1 MRRQDIENLSNL
13 VFGLSLSIVALILIS
28 NPADNPREMAEDLLW
43 FTFSFMI
50 VISVWKSYVGIVAE
64 MEVWNHRDVQLNIFL
79 LLLVGLEPY
88 LFNAITFGNY
98 NLPLPDQ
105 DLMNN
110 LGTMAFA
117 LNIAAILLII
127 AIYYHIMSKEPAR
140 SDEKRSRYI
149 AERNQRIISGSIFAF
164 SALPWFWGIR
174 IGGMEV
180 RYFIWL
186 IPLFLL
192 SANMIRMALT
202 KNGRK
207 NDEEEEST

>member
-43 FTFSFMI
+43 FAFSFMI
-50 VISVWKSYVGIVAE
+50 VISVWKAYVGIVAE
-64 MEVWNHRDVQLNIFL
+64 MEVWNRRDVQLNIFL

-88 LFNAITFGNY
+88 LFNAITFGNER
-98 NLPLPDQ
+98 LPLSDQ

-117 LNIAAILLII
+117 INIALILLII

-140 SDEKRSRYI
+140 PDANRSRYI
-149 AERNQRIISGSIFAF
+149 RERNQRIITGSMFAA
-164 SALPWFWGIR
+164 SALPWFWGIKL
-174 IGGMEV
+174 GSMEV
-180 RYFIWL
+180 RYVIWFF
-186 IPLFLL
+186 PLLFVL
-192 SANMIRMALT
+192 ANMIRLVLT
-202 KNGRK
+202 KDNGK
-207 NDEEEEST
+207 EEEDEEST